1 MIVTDLKKY
10 KNNDYIV
17 IIDNDE
23 YILDEEIIIEYR
35 LVKNKEIDSNL
46 LLEIKEKNNISKL
59 YKRTL
64 DYSLKYNKNK
74 AQIYDY
80 LISKGANN
88 KEAAYI
94 IEKLTNIKAINDNS
108 LINNLITSLIK
119 KGNGKL
125 LIEKKLYEKQF
136 SKELIDEALNNLD
149 YEEYINQ
156 LSNLYEKI
164 KNKYDDEKSYIRIN
178 KIKKYLLSRGYTYS
192 DLDNLAIE

>member
-1 MIVTDLKKY
+1 MIVNDLKIY
-10 KNNDYIV
+10 KNKDYLV
-17 IIDNDE
+17 IIDNNE

-35 LVKNKEIDSNL
+35 LVKNKEIENTL
-46 LLEIKEKNNISKL
+46 LSEILEKNNVSKL
-59 YKRTL
+59 YKKAL
-64 DYSLKYNKNK
+64 AYSLKYNKNK

-80 LISKGANN
+80 LINKGANN

-94 IEKLTNIKAINDNS
+94 IEKLICIKAINDNS

-136 SKELIDEALNNLD
+136 SKELIDDALNNINYD
-149 YEEYINQ
+149 EYFNQ
-156 LSNLYEKI
+156 LNNLYEKI
-164 KNKYDDEKSYIRIN
+164 KSKYDDENSYVRIN

-192 DLDNLAIE
+192 DLDNLLIE

>member
-17 IIDNDE
+17 IIDNNE

-59 YKRTL
+59 YKRAL

-88 KEAAYI
+88 KEAVYI

-136 SKELIDEALNNLD
+136 SKELIDEAINNLD

-178 KIKKYLLSRGYTYS
+178 KIKKYLLSRGYTYT